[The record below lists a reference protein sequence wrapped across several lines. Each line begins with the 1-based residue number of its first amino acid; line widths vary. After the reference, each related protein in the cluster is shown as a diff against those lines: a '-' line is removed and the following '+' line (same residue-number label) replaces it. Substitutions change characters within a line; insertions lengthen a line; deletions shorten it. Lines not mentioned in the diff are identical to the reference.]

1 MEQESGGL
9 RRRAGKNEE
18 NEGEKSQTEPGLQD
32 KTSMNTEEISEHWSS
47 VLIQVT
53 PPYLCA
59 GLGMVGAGIVLDSV
73 QYWQVFQTLP
83 ELFIM
88 VPALIGLKGN
98 LEMTLASRLS
108 THANLG
114 DLDTFEQTMVMGSA
128 NLALIQVQGVVVG
141 ALASVIAMLMAWLG
155 DLTKV
160 DIGKGLIMCASSVV
174 TASAASFILGIV
186 MVIVIAMSRKFSV
199 NPDNVATPI
208 AAALGDLVTLSLLA
222 FIANFFNNS
231 GSFVAILI
239 LLGYIVVTP
248 FCFERAK
255 NNVDTR
261 DILYNGWT
269 PVLSAM
275 VISSMGGKILNNVII
290 QFPDIAV
297 FQPVINGVAGNL
309 VGIQA
314 SRISTE
320 LHRTSK
326 LGKLPKDISTC
337 NLLNPLF
344 TFSIS
349 CCSFSTMMSNNAV
362 AAGVLLLLVVPGHLV
377 FNLAIGISQGF
388 QILSPVFL
396 SLYLIAALLQVGSL
410 LHIANLL
417 VHRMWSHGINPDNSA
432 IPYLT
437 ALGDLMGGAFLA
449 VVFQIINWV
458 D

>member
-1 MEQESGGL
+1 MEKESDGL
-9 RRRAGKNEE
+9 RKRTRKEEEESDMVLTKKN
-18 NEGEKSQTEPGLQD
+18 GPKEKED
-32 KTSMNTEEISEHWSS
+32 KSESWLS
-47 VLIQVT
+47 VLVQVT

-59 GLGMVGAGIVLDSV
+59 GLGMVGAGLVLDSV
-73 QYWQVFQTLP
+73 QYWPVFQILP

-114 DLDTFEQTMVMGSA
+114 DLDTLEQTMVMGSA

-141 ALASVIAMLMAWLG
+141 ALASVIAMLMAWLV
-155 DLTKV
+155 DLDRV
-160 DIGKGLIMCASSVV
+160 DMERGLIMCASSVV

-186 MVIVIAMSRKFSV
+186 MVIVIAMSRRYSV

-222 FIANFFNNS
+222 FVATFLNNH
-231 GSFVAILI
+231 GAAVAIFI
-239 LLGYIVVTP
+239 LFGYIIITP
-248 FCFERAK
+248 FCYDKAK
-255 NNVDTR
+255 KNPNTS

-275 VISSMGGKILNNVII
+275 VISSMGGKILNNVIMK
-290 QFPDIAV
+290 FPDIAV

-320 LHRTSK
+320 LHKTAK
-326 LGKLPKDISTC
+326 LGKLPEDITTC
-337 NLLNPLF
+337 NLLNPLS
-344 TFSIS
+344 TFSIT
-349 CCSFSTMMSNNAV
+349 CCSFSTMMSNNAT
-362 AAGVLLLLVVPGHLV
+362 AAGVLLFLVIPGHLV
-377 FNLAIGISQGF
+377 FNLAIGMSQGF
-388 QILSPVFL
+388 GVITPFFMV
-396 SLYLIAALLQVGSL
+396 LYLFAALFQVGSL
-410 LHIANLL
+410 LHIANIM
-417 VHRMWSHGINPDNSA
+417 VHSMWSRGVNPDNSA

-437 ALGDLMGGAFLA
+437 AFGDLLGGAFLA
-449 VVFQIINWV
+449 TVFQIIDWTH
-458 D
+458 